1 MVIAVLLAMVAISA
15 GTSIAL
21 TRRWNMPTYYWR
33 FFWSM
38 FAFLFGV
45 VVLCHSASVNW
56 TNVKKGIDLN
66 GGTILHYKNMTSDVD
81 SGELAEA
88 LKKRI
93 DPDGIANVTIR
104 TLGVNKD
111 QIEIIVPDT
120 DEAQVD
126 MLKKRISKIG
136 TLEFRILANNID
148 NKDCFDAVQEGQDK
162 VFLTSSKEE
171 ADAWF
176 VPIAVGSEENFG
188 VHVDKETGVVSG
200 MGSGYHFTRAI
211 ANNFDTASNKA
222 FDPKKPV
229 VEVLVVNDR
238 YNVEGKYLADARAG
252 FDNAKPIV
260 QFSFNAQGAS
270 RMSHLTSENLPV
282 KDPGQESGR
291 RSRQLGIILD
301 NQIISAPNIQS
312 QIAGNGQIT
321 GIDSQEEVDMIVSVL
336 KAGRLPATLSTE
348 PISEMS
354 TGAQLGADTIERAQY
369 AMLVSILLVMAL
381 MVYYYRF
388 SGIVSVISLIL
399 LVLLTFAFMV
409 SFNAA
414 FTLPGLAGFVLTI
427 GMVVDANILIYERIR
442 EETEAGNGVAVAVRT
457 GFDKAFSAIVDSNIT
472 TALVGVILYTIG
484 TQEIRGFAIILLV
497 GIAISMFSIIY
508 VGRGIFDLAVR
519 SGMLRE
525 IRMRRILPKTNIP
538 FMSYAKKTLMIAAV
552 CVVACVLLVVAR
564 TNGVAKASSLLD
576 IDFLGGLNVQVLF
589 TEAQEGE
596 DAVREKLQAAN
607 EDFTDVVVTDVTLKT
622 DEENKLLKRRY
633 SIITPT
639 PKKDAAEAAAEGED
653 DVNES
658 SKQIAEF
665 KAALTE
671 AFPGQIMTRKV
682 EFEILTDAAPAAEPA
697 PVPAA
702 EPAPVPAAE
711 PAPAPAAAYFS
722 RPMDQML
729 VMSLMAQTPEAAPAA
744 ETPAAETPAAET
756 PAAETP
762 AAETPAV
769 ETPAAETPAAET
781 PAVETPAVETPAV
794 ETPAEETPAVETP
807 AVETPAAETPAA
819 ETPAAETPAAE
830 TPAAETPAEAAPQ
843 AKMVEI
849 PEGMISVKVTF
860 PQEMHDYAYMTSF
873 VEDQLAKQ
881 GKVNVSY
888 VVTNLNKTRMT
899 AEEESIPAAEWLVHV
914 GMTLE
919 EAQEFFTKMKTE
931 IDQELLFPAAST
943 VGSAVASNMCWQGL
957 FALVVS
963 LIGIVLYIWLRFLKL
978 SFGISSTMGLI
989 HNITIAL
996 ALVALSTWTASYLGF
1011 LLIDDFKISL
1021 TLLAAFLTLIGYS
1034 LNDTIVVFDRIRENR
1049 GKGQP
1054 LTKEIIN
1061 KSLND
1066 TLARTVMTSITTF
1079 IVSLALYIFGGES
1092 IHGFS
1097 FVMTVGIVVGTYSTI
1112 FVATPILYLLASR
1125 VFKDD
1130 MVEDD
1135 DEDE

>member
-21 TRRWNMPTYYWR
+21 TRRWNMPTHYWR

-45 VVLCHSASVNW
+45 VVLCHSASVDW

-148 NKDCFDAVQEGQDK
+148 NKDCFDAVQDGQDK
-162 VFLTSSKEE
+162 VFLTSDKTQ
-171 ADAWF
+171 ADAWW

-188 VHVDKETGVVSG
+188 VNVDKETGVVSG

-229 VEVLVVNDR
+229 VEVLVVNDM
-238 YNVEGKYLADARAG
+238 YNVEGKYLADASAG

-260 QFSFNAQGAS
+260 QFSFNTQGAN
-270 RMSHLTSENLPV
+270 RMARLTGDNLPV

-321 GIDSQEEVDMIVSVL
+321 GIDSQEEVNMIVSVL

-354 TGAQLGADTIERAQY
+354 TGAQLGADTIQRAQY

-388 SGIVSVISLIL
+388 SGIVSVISLML

-472 TALVGVILYTIG
+472 TALVGMILYTIG

-525 IRMRRILPKTNIP
+525 IRMRRILPKTSIP
-538 FMSYAKKTLMIAAV
+538 FMSYAKKTLTIAAV
-552 CVVACVLLVVAR
+552 CAVACVLLVIAR
-564 TNGVAKASSLLD
+564 TNGAAKASSLLD

-607 EDFTDVVVTDVTLKT
+607 EAFTD
-622 DEENKLLKRRY
+622 
-633 SIITPT
+633 
-639 PKKDAAEAAAEGED
+639 
-653 DVNES
+653 
-658 SKQIAEF
+658 
-665 KAALTE
+665 
-671 AFPGQIMTRKV
+671 
-682 EFEILTDAAPAAEPA
+682 
-697 PVPAA
+697 
-702 EPAPVPAAE
+702 
-711 PAPAPAAAYFS
+711 
-722 RPMDQML
+722 
-729 VMSLMAQTPEAAPAA
+729 
-744 ETPAAETPAAET
+744 
-756 PAAETP
+756 
-762 AAETPAV
+762 
-769 ETPAAETPAAET
+769 
-781 PAVETPAVETPAV
+781 
-794 ETPAEETPAVETP
+794 
-807 AVETPAAETPAA
+807 
-819 ETPAAETPAAE
+819 
-830 TPAAETPAEAAPQ
+830 
-843 AKMVEI
+843 
-849 PEGMISVKVTF
+849 
-860 PQEMHDYAYMTSF
+860 
-873 VEDQLAKQ
+873 
-881 GKVNVSY
+881 
-888 VVTNLNKTRMT
+888 
-899 AEEESIPAAEWLVHV
+899 
-914 GMTLE
+914 
-919 EAQEFFTKMKTE
+919 
-931 IDQELLFPAAST
+931 
-943 VGSAVASNMCWQGL
+943 
-957 FALVVS
+957 
-963 LIGIVLYIWLRFLKL
+963 
-978 SFGISSTMGLI
+978 
-989 HNITIAL
+989 
-996 ALVALSTWTASYLGF
+996 
-1011 LLIDDFKISL
+1011 
-1021 TLLAAFLTLIGYS
+1021 
-1034 LNDTIVVFDRIRENR
+1034 
-1049 GKGQP
+1049 
-1054 LTKEIIN
+1054 
-1061 KSLND
+1061 
-1066 TLARTVMTSITTF
+1066 
-1079 IVSLALYIFGGES
+1079 
-1092 IHGFS
+1092 
-1097 FVMTVGIVVGTYSTI
+1097 
-1112 FVATPILYLLASR
+1112 
-1125 VFKDD
+1125 
-1130 MVEDD
+1130 
-1135 DEDE
+1135 

>member
-769 ETPAAETPAAET
+769 ETPA
-781 PAVETPAVETPAV
+781 VETPAVETPAV
-794 ETPAEETPAVETP
+794 ETPAVETP

>member
-769 ETPAAETPAAET
+769 ETPAAETPA
-781 PAVETPAVETPAV
+781 V
-794 ETPAEETPAVETP
+794 
-807 AVETPAAETPAA
+807 